1 MICTLCF
8 HTCHTT
14 HYTYKEQIKWAKI
27 YQPWRGLNRNCSEI
41 TQTELAI
48 NILIKKGLYKHMRFC
63 DLFISYKIGL
73 KSIKSTIPFT
83 KLPLYRKIF
92 VIIVFASAITSGIL
106 LILQKTWASYIPIG
120 LGALTLIAFFIID
133 STKRNLE
140 VMLNEHYTPYSQKRM
155 LITINVLKKYEI
167 DIHNNTSID
176 MLIEEAK
183 LAQIQCDYIAPLKK
197 PLKTLGAII
206 VPIIA
211 FVAQKIGNAATT
223 SEMINMAAQV
233 IVLVLLTFSL
243 ILSLTPI
250 IKNIL
255 YRDYNK
261 YDDLI
266 YDLRQIKLFYAKGN
280 DAHTT

>member
-1 MICTLCF
+1 
-8 HTCHTT
+8 
-14 HYTYKEQIKWAKI
+14 
-27 YQPWRGLNRNCSEI
+27 
-41 TQTELAI
+41 
-48 NILIKKGLYKHMRFC
+48 MRFC
-63 DLFISYKIGL
+63 DLFISYKIRL

-92 VIIVFASAITSGIL
+92 VIILFVFAIISGIL
-106 LILQKTWASYIPIG
+106 LIFNRTWISYI
-120 LGALTLIAFFIID
+120 LIAFDVVSLIIFLIID
-133 STKRNLE
+133 SLKRNLE
-140 VMLNEHYTPYSQKRM
+140 IMLQQHYAPYSEKRINM
-155 LITINVLKKYEI
+155 TIDVLKDYRI
-167 DIHNNTSID
+167 DIQNSDSLD

-223 SEMINMAAQV
+223 DEMITMAAQV
-233 IVLVLLTFSL
+233 IVLALLTFSL
-243 ILSLTPI
+243 IFALTPI

-280 DAHTT
+280 DTHTN